1 MDTKE
6 LRRIFPQALTT
17 VVPYGHA
24 RMVDGNEPI
33 HGCQLVKLAPDHRD
47 MSFVRVGFCPT
58 IGKANSH
65 NLPPPDLEM
74 RDFFG
79 RVLQFFTLDIP
90 ALPDGLIEQTTM
102 IFAVI
107 RQLKVTHQVKDPFR
121 LCYFKDDSGP
131 VEIVDINQIQC
142 LVGRIYDRDEWA
154 IVDRNKSSVMVYI

>member
-17 VVPYGHA
+17 VVPYGRA

-33 HGCQLVKLAPDHRD
+33 HGCQLVKLAPDHHD
-47 MSFVRVGFCPT
+47 MSFVRYQLAVDKYAH
-58 IGKANSH
+58 IRHRK
-65 NLPPPDLEM
+65 PDLEM
-74 RDFFG
+74 HDFFG
-79 RVLQFFTLDIP
+79 RVLQFFTLDVP

-121 LCYFKDDSGP
+121 LCYFKDNSGP

-154 IVDRNKSSVMVYI
+154 IVDRNKSSVPVYI